1 MRGKLGMAINRME
14 KFENLIMI
22 EVLKAMQALGGRV
35 TRKEIKREICD
46 HSEAISEEV
55 VDEVKYSKKTGRQ
68 YQPFGYRFNFAVK
81 YLIVVG
87 FITTEDNRNLE
98 LSEKGWTVKP
108 KDFDP
113 IRDVRLALSENSTDD
128 TETEEDTEEEP
139 WKAELLEA
147 LAKMPPQKFEMFS
160 RGLLLHMG
168 VDLDDNIGVRYVGD
182 GGLDGFGYITS
193 DDFRTTRVALQAK
206 RWDGKFSAPE
216 IDKFRGAMDKY
227 NAEYGIF
234 ITTSDFTREAMKTAK
249 AGTRIITLINGD
261 KICDL
266 VAKYRYYVEPVT
278 TYRLKSFF
286 TDNE

>member
-1 MRGKLGMAINRME
+1 MNGSVKLE
-14 KFENLIMI
+14 SLIMG
-22 EVLKAMQALGGRV
+22 EVLKAMQALGGQV
-35 TRKEIKREICD
+35 TRKEVKREIRD
-46 HSEAISEEV
+46 HSEAISEEK
-55 VDEVKYSKKTGRQ
+55 VDEVKKSKKTGAT
-68 YQPFGYRFNFAVK
+68 YHPFDYRFNFAVK
-81 YLIVVG
+81 HLITTG
-87 FITTEDNRNLE
+87 FILTDDNRKLE
-98 LSEKGWTVKP
+98 LSEKGRMIKP
-108 KDFDP
+108 ENFNP
-113 IRDVRLALSENSTDD
+113 MRDVWKKLDENSANDND
-128 TETEEDTEEEP
+128 IEEETEEEP
-139 WKAELLEA
+139 WKSELLAA
-147 LAKMPPQKFEMFS
+147 LAKMSPQKFEMFS

-206 RWDGKFSAPE
+206 RWDGKVSAPE

-266 VAKYRYYVEPVT
+266 VAKYHYYVEPVT
-278 TYRLKSFF
+278 TYKLKSFF
-286 TDNE
+286 TDDE

>member
-1 MRGKLGMAINRME
+1 MAVNRMI
-14 KFENLIMI
+14 KIENLIMS
-22 EVLKAMQALGGRV
+22 EALKAMQILGGQV
-35 TRKEIKREICD
+35 TRKEVRREIRD
-46 HSEAISEEV
+46 HSEVISEEM
-55 VDEVKYSKKTGRQ
+55 VDEIVKSKKTGEP
-68 YQPFGYRFNFAVK
+68 YHPFEYRFNFAVK
-81 YLIVVG
+81 YLITTG

-98 LSEKGWTVKP
+98 LSEKGRMVKLEE
-108 KDFDP
+108 FDP
-113 IRDVRLALSENSTDD
+113 MRDVRAVLDKNTADD
-128 TETEEDTEEEP
+128 DSEEDAETEEEP
-139 WKAELLEA
+139 WRSELLAA
-147 LAKMPPQKFEMFS
+147 LAKMSPQKFEMFS
-160 RGLLLHMG
+160 RGLLSNMG
-168 VDLDDNIGVRYVGD
+168 VDLDDNIGVRYIGD

-206 RWDGKFSAPE
+206 RWDGKVSAPE

-234 ITTSDFTREAMKTAK
+234 ITTSDFTRDALKTAK
-249 AGTRIITLINGD
+249 EGTRVITLINGD

>member
-1 MRGKLGMAINRME
+1 MNGSVKLE
-14 KFENLIMI
+14 SLIMG
-22 EVLKAMQALGGRV
+22 EVLKAMQALGGQV
-35 TRKEIKREICD
+35 TRKEVKREIRD
-46 HSEAISEEV
+46 HSEAISEEK
-55 VDEVKYSKKTGRQ
+55 VDEVKKSNKTGAT
-68 YQPFGYRFNFAVK
+68 YHPFDYRFNFAVK
-81 YLIVVG
+81 HLITTG
-87 FITTEDNRNLE
+87 FILTDDNRKLE
-98 LSEKGWTVKP
+98 LSEKGRMIKP
-108 KDFDP
+108 ENFNP
-113 IRDVRLALSENSTDD
+113 MRDVWKKLDENSANDND
-128 TETEEDTEEEP
+128 IEEETEEEP
-139 WKAELLEA
+139 WKSELLAA
-147 LAKMPPQKFEMFS
+147 LAKMSPQKFEMFS

-206 RWDGKFSAPE
+206 RWDGKVSAPE

-261 KICDL
+261 KLCDL
-266 VAKYRYYVEPVT
+266 VAKYHYYVESVT
-278 TYRLKSFF
+278 TYKLKSFF

>member
-1 MRGKLGMAINRME
+1 MAINRME

-22 EVLKAMQALGGRV
+22 EVLKAMQTLGGRV
-35 TRKEIKREICD
+35 TRKEVKREIRD
-46 HSEAISEEV
+46 HSEVISEEK
-55 VDEVKYSKKTGRQ
+55 VDEVKKSKKTGAPYR
-68 YQPFGYRFNFAVK
+68 PFDYRFNFAVK
-81 YLIVVG
+81 HLITTG
-87 FITTEDNRNLE
+87 FIFTEDNRNLE
-98 LSEKGWTVKP
+98 LSEKGRTVKLE
-108 KDFDP
+108 DFDL
-113 IRDVRLALSENSTDD
+113 RAVLSKESADETDVEE
-128 TETEEDTEEEP
+128 ETEIEEEP
-139 WKAELLEA
+139 WKAELLAA
-147 LAKMPPQKFEMFS
+147 LAKMSPQKFEMFS
-160 RGLLLHMG
+160 RGLLIHMG

-206 RWDGKFSAPE
+206 RWDGKVSAPE

-266 VAKYRYYVEPVT
+266 VAKYHYYVEPVT
-278 TYRLKSFF
+278 TYKLKSFF
-286 TDNE
+286 TDDE

>member
-1 MRGKLGMAINRME
+1 MNGSVKLE
-14 KFENLIMI
+14 SLIMG
-22 EVLKAMQALGGRV
+22 EVLKAMQALGGQV
-35 TRKEIKREICD
+35 TRKEVKREIRD
-46 HSEAISEEV
+46 HSRVISEEK
-55 VDEVKYSKKTGRQ
+55 VDEVKRSKKTDKE
-68 YQPFGYRFNFAVK
+68 YHPFDFRFNFAVK
-81 YLIVVG
+81 HLITAG
-87 FITTEDNRNLE
+87 FILTDDNRKLE
-98 LSEKGWTVKP
+98 LSEKGRTIKLENFNP
-108 KDFDP
+108 R
-113 IRDVRLALSENSTDD
+113 RDVWEKLDESSADD
-128 TETEEDTEEEP
+128 SDVEEETETEEEP
-139 WKAELLEA
+139 WKAELLAA
-147 LAKMPPQKFEMFS
+147 LAKMSPQKFEMFS

-206 RWDGKFSAPE
+206 RWDGKVSAPE

-266 VAKYRYYVEPVT
+266 VAKYHYYVEPVT
-278 TYRLKSFF
+278 TNKLKSFF
-286 TDNE
+286 TDDE

>member
-1 MRGKLGMAINRME
+1 MAINRME

-35 TRKEIKREICD
+35 TRKEVKREIRD
-46 HSEAISEEV
+46 HSEAISEEQ
-55 VDEVKYSKKTGRQ
+55 VDKVKKSKKTGATYR
-68 YQPFGYRFNFAVK
+68 PFDYRFNFAVK
-81 YLIVVG
+81 HLIDAD
-87 FITTEDNRNLE
+87 FIDTEDNRNLE
-98 LSEKGWTVKP
+98 LSEKGRTVKLE
-108 KDFDP
+108 DFDP
-113 IRDVRLALSENSTDD
+113 IRDVRAVLSENSADD
-128 TETEEDTEEEP
+128 SDVEEETEEEP
-139 WKAELLEA
+139 WKDELLAA
-147 LAKMPPQKFEMFS
+147 LAKMSPQKFEMFS

-206 RWDGKFSAPE
+206 RWDGKVSAPE

-261 KICDL
+261 KLCDL
-266 VAKYRYYVEPVT
+266 VAKYHYYVEPVT
-278 TYRLKSFF
+278 TYKLKGFF

>member
-1 MRGKLGMAINRME
+1 MAINRME
-14 KFENLIMI
+14 KFENLIMF

-35 TRKEIKREICD
+35 TRKEVKREIRD
-46 HSEAISEEV
+46 HSEAISEEQ
-55 VDEVKYSKKTGRQ
+55 VDEVKRSKKTGTT
-68 YQPFGYRFNFAVK
+68 YHPFDYRFNFAVK
-81 YLIVVG
+81 HLIDAD
-87 FITTEDNRNLE
+87 FIDTEDNRNLE
-98 LSEKGWTVKP
+98 LSEKGRMVKP
-108 KDFDP
+108 EDFDP
-113 IRDVRLALSENSTDD
+113 IRDVRAVLSKDSADD
-128 TETEEDTEEEP
+128 TDVEEETEEEP
-139 WKAELLEA
+139 WKAELLAA
-147 LAKMPPQKFEMFS
+147 LAKMSPQKFEMFS
-160 RGLLLHMG
+160 RGLLIHMG

-206 RWDGKFSAPE
+206 RWDGKVSAPE

-266 VAKYRYYVEPVT
+266 VAKYHYYVEPVT
-278 TYRLKSFF
+278 TYKLKSFF
-286 TDNE
+286 TDKE